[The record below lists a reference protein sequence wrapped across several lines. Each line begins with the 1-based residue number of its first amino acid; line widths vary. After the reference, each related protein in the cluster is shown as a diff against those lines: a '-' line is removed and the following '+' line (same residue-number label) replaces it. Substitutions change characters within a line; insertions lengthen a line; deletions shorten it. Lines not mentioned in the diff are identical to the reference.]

1 MQRGRGCNKDEYR
14 MGNAMKMRMQIKF
27 MHCNV
32 YLDQHKD
39 QLADISLAICSG
51 FFTRYRNSLVLTP
64 EISSEIP

>member
-1 MQRGRGCNKDEYR
+1 MQQGRGCNKDEYR

-39 QLADISLAICSG
+39 QLADLSLAICSG
-51 FFTRYRNSLVLTP
+51 CSQDIARNSLVLTP
-64 EISSEIP
+64 ADIQ